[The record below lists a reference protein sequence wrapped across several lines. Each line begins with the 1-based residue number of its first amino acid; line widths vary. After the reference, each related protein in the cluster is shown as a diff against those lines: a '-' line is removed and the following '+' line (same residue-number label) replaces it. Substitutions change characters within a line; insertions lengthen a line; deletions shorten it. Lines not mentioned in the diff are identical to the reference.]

1 MNKPTAAE
9 YVKLLLTQKGNAY
22 LWDSKPKPSEDD
34 PKADGV
40 PEDCSGLVSWG
51 ANHLKVVPT
60 MPDGS
65 VNQFEH
71 CRQHDCAIP
80 IEQAIYTP
88 GALIFRLSNRLG
100 NHVVT
105 SLGDGRTIEA
115 KGRAFGVVID
125 HVKGRVWTHA
135 ALIPGLD
142 YGK

>member
-1 MNKPTAAE
+1 MTMPTAAE
-9 YVKLLLTQKGNAY
+9 YVKHLLTQEGDNY
-22 LWDSKPKPSEDD
+22 LWGSKPDPSEDD

-51 ANHLKVVPT
+51 VNHLKVQPP

-65 VNQFEH
+65 INQFEH

-80 IEQAIYTP
+80 IQQAVDTP
-88 GALIFRLSNRLG
+88 GALIFRLSTRLG

-115 KGRAFGVVID
+115 ASRALGVIIG
-125 HVKGRVWTHA
+125 HTANRVWTHA

>member
-1 MNKPTAAE
+1 MTTPKAAD
-9 YVKLLLTQKGNAY
+9 YVKLLLTQEGDDY
-22 LWDSKPKPSEDD
+22 LWGSKPDPSEEN

-51 ANHLKVVPT
+51 TNHLKVQPP

-65 VNQFEH
+65 INQFEH
-71 CRQHDCAIP
+71 CRQHECAIP
-80 IEQAIYTP
+80 IEQAIHTS

-115 KGRAFGVVID
+115 ASRKLGVIVG
-125 HVKGRVWTHA
+125 HTAGRVWTHA
-135 ALIPGLD
+135 ALIPGMD